1 MPKLT
6 PQMFAF
12 LQAPQAESVLL
23 RLYTQALKQN
33 RQMFFHFLPKIF
45 KLLGKGLDW
54 TGENESFY
62 EDKYIPMHRN
72 KASFCIC
79 RLWHRVQKTIV
90 EIRDFLRHFDAVS
103 CHSRQSQRRARH
115 HLRISAAQSRSG
127 EKTFPRSLFGRL
139 YRASRSDALE
149 P

>member
-6 PQMFAF
+6 PKLFAF

-62 EDKYIPMHRN
+62 EDKYIPIAPQQG
-72 KASFCIC
+72 K
-79 RLWHRVQKTIV
+79 
-90 EIRDFLRHFDAVS
+90 FLY
-103 CHSRQSQRRARH
+103 SQ
-115 HLRISAAQSRSG
+115 LKI
-127 EKTFPRSLFGRL
+127 K
-139 YRASRSDALE
+139 
-149 P
+149 